1 MRIALF
7 SDIHA
12 NLPAL
17 QAFLTDMDNRNLDA
31 AYCLG
36 DLVGY
41 NVWPNEVVDEIRRR
55 RIPTIAGN
63 YDEGVGRKS
72 DDCGCVYKTD
82 DEKLMGKIS
91 ISFTNHLV
99 QPDQRHFLRTLPFS
113 LSLEFRLADGP
124 LTLVMVHGSPRHIS
138 EYLFEDRD
146 ERSLLR
152 ICKDAR
158 ADILCFGHTHKP
170 FHRILPKEEPAHG
183 YHRHAIN
190 TGSSLGSMRWNGLWV
205 WPKQR
210 MSARASLQMRR
221 RLFSSRSSKRY
232 SEMWRGLPWTITS
245 VRFPSASRNSTEREK
260 GSVLRKCRWAGCT
273 RWLVKEME
281 IFPMSFSSSVLYTQP
296 QSSLLRPTPSS

>member
-1 MRIALF
+1 LKDIDLTSGGHGSRKHPDKTPTMRIALF

-17 QAFLTDMDNRNLDA
+17 QACLTDMDNRDLDA

-99 QPDQRHFLRTLPFS
+99 QPAQRHFLRTLPFS

-170 FHRILPKEEPAHG
+170 FHRILPREEPAHG

-190 TGSSLGSMRWNGLWV
+190 TGSVGKPKDGDPRGCYVILTIDPGSSVRNPDSV
-205 WPKQR
+205 KVEFVR
-210 MSARASLQMRR
+210 FEYDIEKSARAIGESP
-221 RLFSSRSSKRY
+221 
-232 SEMWRGLPWTITS
+232 LPN
-245 VRFPSASRNSTEREK
+245 AYAEA
-260 GSVLRKCRWAGCT
+260 LRKG
-273 RWLVKEME
+273 
-281 IFPMSFSSSVLYTQP
+281 I
-296 QSSLLRPTPSS
+296 